1 MPLKAISGVNTHLN
15 ANVMENK
22 SLTESKPHVVGNDV
36 SGHSSLTDKQRQA
49 VDQCEQLIKDFARR
63 ADRNKSSFK
72 RLQFISVFL
81 GICTT
86 ILSALSA
93 NKKLNQFEWIVP
105 LASGM
110 ATLATTLLSQTNA
123 QKLWVSS
130 RGISQKFH
138 VEKFLYRQ
146 ESGDYKSVNEEDE
159 RLKLFSKKVM
169 DIWSQAQESWA
180 QNTSSTK

>member
-1 MPLKAISGVNTHLN
+1 
-15 ANVMENK
+15 
-22 SLTESKPHVVGNDV
+22 
-36 SGHSSLTDKQRQA
+36 
-49 VDQCEQLIKDFARR
+49 
-63 ADRNKSSFK
+63 
-72 RLQFISVFL
+72 
-81 GICTT
+81 
-86 ILSALSA
+86 
-93 NKKLNQFEWIVP
+93 
-105 LASGM
+105 M

-138 VEKFLYRQ
+138 VEKFLYLQ